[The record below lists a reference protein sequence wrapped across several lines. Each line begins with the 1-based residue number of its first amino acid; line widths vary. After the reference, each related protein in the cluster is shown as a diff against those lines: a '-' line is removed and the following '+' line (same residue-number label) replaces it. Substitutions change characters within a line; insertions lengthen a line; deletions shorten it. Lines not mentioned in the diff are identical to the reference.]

1 MQNDSTCYQS
11 VQHAE
16 SCFIL
21 PSMQVSSLT
30 PLVQSITNAKMV
42 STLHRISCEKVH
54 NGFRHSC
61 EPKAN
66 RWLAHLVCAAP
77 KLPVAAVI
85 FTLPAQCGLCYNR
98 SIVLC
103 TPGARTPLDAQR
115 EAPVNQQKNVFS
127 GTGIF
132 QIISGLCYDT
142 RQFVTFY
149 TILPYRPQCSVTVG
163 WPRFSLP
170 GLPRSGQQRTN
181 RLSGIAQTTGILRST
196 RS

>member
-1 MQNDSTCYQS
+1 
-11 VQHAE
+11 
-16 SCFIL
+16 
-21 PSMQVSSLT
+21 MQVSSIT

-42 STLHRISCEKVH
+42 STLHCISCEKVH
-54 NGFRHSC
+54 NVFRRGC
-61 EPKAN
+61 EPTAQPQLS
-66 RWLAHLVCAAP
+66 RPVCVAP
-77 KLPVAAVI
+77 KLPVAAAI
-85 FTLPAQCGLCYNR
+85 FTLPAPCGLCYNR

-103 TPGARTPLDAQR
+103 TPGARTPLDAQH

-163 WPRFSLP
+163 WPRFGLP
-170 GLPRSGQQRTN
+170 DLPRSGQQRTN